1 MFYHMMKFLM
11 DNFEVDQC
19 DFLNQSHTR
28 LSHYKIF
35 RPAKVNQKFERP
47 VYRVQLYC
55 QKLIILI
62 ENSDSY
68 KNDLFSNKFVVEF
81 YFGTRDF

>member
-11 DNFEVDQC
+11 DNFEVDQS

-28 LSHYKIF
+28 LSHDKIF

-47 VYRVQLYC
+47 VYRVL
-55 QKLIILI
+55 QK
-62 ENSDSY
+62 
-68 KNDLFSNKFVVEF
+68 
-81 YFGTRDF
+81 